1 MQNTIIIYPADVRN
15 YLYEAGILREN
26 EDVVMVVG
34 QCALLEKPGETR
46 TIYRAVNILDYRT
59 RYLCARKTPFPQES
73 YKTVAKRLSGLDINE
88 LAEEIELEL
97 DENKRALHLLSY
109 IFDAILPQ
117 YGMAKRISQKE
128 LALSMLRALQENKLA
143 LCEAEVG
150 TGKTH
155 AYILAITIHN
165 LFSQRKTPTIISTST
180 IALQEAI
187 TKEYIPQISRIL
199 LDHRII
205 DKPLSFVVRKGK
217 SHFICDSR
225 LKTYESSIRN
235 QNRPEDQGL
244 LAQLGE
250 LWREQG
256 NYLDL
261 DGFPLTPYVK
271 ERINVS
277 KCSEFCPHHSYCRY
291 AAYSRRWLSE
301 SYDFQIANH
310 NYILADVMNRR
321 EGRKKLL
328 PYYNV
333 AVFDEAHK
341 LIDAAR
347 QIYCT
352 RLSENEIPKLIHLI
366 SPERFIDRNSQR
378 QIMELC
384 TSLSEKNARLFQMT
398 AGDLTQSN
406 QMENISRTMEE
417 DKKTRLWI
425 RELIEL
431 LERLGRIFMTMKMD
445 SCGRVKSV
453 CSTTNSI
460 KDKLNVFLSVK
471 QNISWIEKTDSGVL
485 EFCSLPKELERLLYH
500 DLWHTG
506 VHSIITSGTISV
518 GGNFA
523 HFKRMTGID
532 LLQPQNRRVLEI
544 SKSSPFD
551 YSQNA
556 ILYIPEG
563 MPFPDIHNE
572 QYIEAISREI
582 VDLIEATFGHTLILF
597 SSYWLMER
605 IFYEVKQEIQPYPLF
620 MMKRGRMDMI
630 EKYRKSGNGVLFASD
645 SAGEGI
651 DLPGDILSSVI
662 IVKLPFPVPNPIL
675 EYERTKYDDFASYVK
690 EVITPGMIIKLRQ
703 WFGRGIRRETDT
715 AVFSILDSRAGR
727 YGKFRN
733 DILNAIPSMPVT
745 DRIDDVE
752 VFIQDKKAIEYFQT
766 D

>member
-1 MQNTIIIYPADVRN
+1 MQDKIMIYPADIRN
-15 YLYEAGILREN
+15 HLYEAGILREN
-26 EDVVMVVG
+26 EDVVMVAG
-34 QCALLEKPGETR
+34 QCALLENAGEIR
-46 TIYRAVNILDYRT
+46 TTYRAINLFDYRT

-73 YKTVAKRLSGLDINE
+73 YKIVAKRLSELEINE
-88 LAEEIELEL
+88 LDENMELEL
-97 DENKRALHLLSY
+97 DENKRAQHLLSY
-109 IFDAILPQ
+109 IFDVILPQ
-117 YGMAKRISQKE
+117 YGMAKRKSQKE

-155 AYILAITIHN
+155 AYILAVTIHN
-165 LFSQRKTPTIISTST
+165 LFSQSKTPTMISTST

-199 LDHRII
+199 LEHRII

-217 SHFICDSR
+217 SHFVCDSR

-250 LWREQG
+250 LWREQEH
-256 NYLDL
+256 YLDL

-277 KCSEFCPHHSYCRY
+277 QCSEFCPHSSYCRF
-291 AAYSRRWLSE
+291 ASFSRRWQSE
-301 SYDFQIANH
+301 SYDFQISNH
-310 NYILADVMNRR
+310 NYILADVVNRR
-321 EGRKKLL
+321 EGKKKLL
-328 PYYNV
+328 PYYNI

-366 SPERFIDRNSQR
+366 SPERFVDKSSQR
-378 QIMELC
+378 QMMELC
-384 TSLSEKNARLFQMT
+384 TGLSEKNTRLFQKT
-398 AGDLTQSN
+398 GGAFIQSN
-406 QMENISRTMEE
+406 QMENISRTIEE
-417 DKKTRLWI
+417 DRSTRLWI
-425 RELIEL
+425 RDLIGM
-431 LERLGRIFMTMKMD
+431 LEKLGRIFVTVKMD
-445 SCGRVKSV
+445 SCGRVK
-453 CSTTNSI
+453 TIRNTAQSI
-460 KDKLNVFLSVK
+460 EDRLNVFLSAK
-471 QNISWIEKTDSGVL
+471 QNISWIEKSDSGGL
-485 EFCSLPKELERLLYH
+485 EFCSLPRELERILYH

-518 GGNFA
+518 GGNFD

-532 LLQPQNRRVLEI
+532 LLQPQNRRVMEV
-544 SKSSPFD
+544 SKLSPFN

-556 ILYIPEG
+556 ILYIPEEL
-563 MPFPDIHNE
+563 PFPDIHDE
-572 QYIEAISREI
+572 KYIEAISREI
-582 VDLIEATFGHTLILF
+582 IHLICATFGHTLILF

-605 IFYEVKQEIQPYPLF
+605 IFYEVKQEIQSFPLF
-620 MMKRGRMDMI
+620 IMKRGRMDMI
-630 EKYRKSGNGVLFASD
+630 EKFRRSGNGVLFASD

-662 IVKLPFPVPNPIL
+662 IVKLPFPVPSPIL
-675 EYERTKYDDFASYVK
+675 EYERTKYDDFSQYVK
-690 EVITPGMIIKLRQ
+690 EIITPGMIIKLRQ

-715 AVFSILDSRAGR
+715 AVFSILDSRVGIHGR
-727 YGKFRN
+727 YRDDVLKALP
-733 DILNAIPSMPVT
+733 DMPVT
-745 DRIDDVE
+745 GRIE
-752 VFIQDKKAIEYFQT
+752 EIRRFIAEKKTGEYFLL
-766 D
+766 

>member
-1 MQNTIIIYPADVRN
+1 MQNTIMIYPADVRN
-15 YLYEAGILREN
+15 HLYEVGILREN

-34 QCALLEKPGETR
+34 QCALLEKAGEIR
-46 TIYRAVNILDYRT
+46 TTYRAVNILDYRT
-59 RYLCARKTPFPQES
+59 RYLCARKAPFPQES
-73 YKTVAKRLSGLDINE
+73 YKIVAKRLAELEINSLDD
-88 LAEEIELEL
+88 EIELEL
-97 DENKRALHLLSY
+97 DENERARYLLSY
-109 IFDAILPQ
+109 IFDVILPQ
-117 YGMAKRISQKE
+117 YGMAKRKSQKE

-155 AYILAITIHN
+155 AYILAVTIHN
-165 LFSQRKTPTIISTST
+165 LFSRSKTPAVISTST

-187 TKEYIPQISRIL
+187 TKEYIPQISKIL

-217 SHFICDSR
+217 SHFVCDSR

-235 QNRPEDQGL
+235 HNRPEDQGL

-250 LWREQG
+250 LWREQE

-277 KCSEFCPHHSYCRY
+277 KCTEFCPHSSYCRY
-291 AAYSRRWLSE
+291 ASYNRRWMSE
-301 SYDFQIANH
+301 SFDFQISNH
-310 NYILADVMNRR
+310 NYVLADVINRR
-321 EGRKKLL
+321 EGKKKLL
-328 PYYNV
+328 PYYQV

-352 RLSENEIPKLIHLI
+352 CLSENEIPKLIHLI
-366 SPERFIDRNSQR
+366 SPERFVNRNSLR
-378 QIMELC
+378 QIMMLC
-384 TSLSEKNARLFQMT
+384 TDLSEKNSRLFQKT
-398 AGDLTQSN
+398 AGDLIQSTQI
-406 QMENISRTMEE
+406 ENISRTIEE
-417 DKKTRLWI
+417 DKKTRVWI
-425 RELIEL
+425 HDLIEL
-431 LERLGRIFMTMKMD
+431 LEKLGRTFATEKTD
-445 SCGRVKSV
+445 SCGRVKSI
-453 CSTTNSI
+453 CNTAKSI
-460 KDKLNVFLSVK
+460 KDKLNVFLSVE
-471 QNISWIEKTDSGVL
+471 QNICWIEKTDSGVL

-518 GGNFA
+518 GGNFS

-532 LLQPQNRRVLEI
+532 LLLPQNRRVIEI
-544 SKSSPFD
+544 SKPSPFD

-563 MPFPDIHNE
+563 MPFPDIHDE

-582 VDLIEATFGHTLILF
+582 VNLIDATFGHTLILF

-605 IFYEVKQEIQPYPLF
+605 IFYEVKQEIQSYPLF
-620 MMKRGRMDMI
+620 IMKRGRMDMI
-630 EKYRKSGNGVLFASD
+630 ENFRRSGNGVLFASD

-675 EYERTKYDDFASYVK
+675 EYERTKYDDFSLYVK
-690 EVITPGMIIKLRQ
+690 EIITPGMIIKLRQ

-715 AVFSILDSRAGR
+715 AVFSILDSRVGIYGR
-727 YGKFRN
+727 YRKEVLKALP
-733 DILNAIPSMPVT
+733 DMPVV
-745 DRIDDVE
+745 DQIGDVRR
-752 VFIQDKKAIEYFQT
+752 FIVKKKTEEYF
-766 D
+766 